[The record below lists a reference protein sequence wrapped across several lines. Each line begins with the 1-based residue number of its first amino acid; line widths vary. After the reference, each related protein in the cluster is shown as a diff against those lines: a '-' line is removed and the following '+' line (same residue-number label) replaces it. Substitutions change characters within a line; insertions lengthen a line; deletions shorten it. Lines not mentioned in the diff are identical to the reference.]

1 MNGVKY
7 STRNKMLFNLFSVLE
22 TIHSPANGEIKIVK
36 DLQGVRIIVGGISQS
51 GWLVRKVWNT
61 GVSKAAKEM
70 PIPKD
75 VLILGLGGGS
85 AVEVVAKHW
94 SQAKIIGLDID
105 PKMVEMGKKYLGLDK
120 FEQLK
125 VVIADAKAWT
135 KGQKAQQ
142 YDAILVDLFKGVN
155 IPEFFT
161 SETFLKEIKRLVKDD
176 GVALFNHLYS
186 NLEKEDAEILQKKL
200 EKIFK
205 KVVTV
210 RPEANII
217 FLCYK
222 Q

>member
-1 MNGVKY
+1 
-7 STRNKMLFNLFSVLE
+7 MLFNLFSVLE
-22 TIHSPANGEIKIVK
+22 TVDSPANGEIKIVK

-51 GWLVRKVWNT
+51 GWLVRKVWNS

-70 PIPKD
+70 PTPKD

-94 SQAKIIGLDID
+94 NQAKIIGLDID
-105 PKMVEMGKKYLGLDK
+105 PKMVEMGKKYLGLGK

-135 KGQKAQQ
+135 KGQKAHK
-142 YDAILVDLFKGVN
+142 YDAVLVDLFKGVN

-161 SETFLKEIKRLVKDD
+161 SEKFIKEVKRLVKDD

-205 KVVTV
+205 KVVIV